1 METREC
7 EYCRYAQIE
16 LAQIGETNNG
26 TPVLRG
32 TCPVCGNIE
41 TVKTF
46 VSGGQKYQSIMN
58 NDDCED
64 NGIPTVPRG
73 ADVCEAQD
81 ARMAEYERANKK
93 N

>member
-7 EYCRYAQIE
+7 EYCRYAKIE
-16 LAQIGETNNG
+16 LTRIGETNKGN
-26 TPVLRG
+26 PVLRG
-32 TCPVCGNIE
+32 TCPVCGAVV

-46 VSGGQKYQSIMN
+46 ISGGKTFQSLMS

-64 NGIPTVPRG
+64 NGIPTTPKGRS
-73 ADVCEAQD
+73 VCEAQD
-81 ARMAEYERANKK
+81 ARIAEYEAKNK